1 MLGRLM
7 QEIDE
12 TSGTGG
18 STVIVS
24 SDHSFRVPMWKA
36 SPYWS
41 AEEEQVTQGVFD
53 PRPVFMVHFA
63 GERAGTEVLASLP
76 ELVEYDVI
84 AGMLEGKITAP
95 SDIEE
100 LVTLPSEVAG
110 AAGH

>member
-1 MLGRLM
+1 
-7 QEIDE
+7 
-12 TSGTGG
+12 
-18 STVIVS
+18 
-24 SDHSFRVPMWKA
+24 
-36 SPYWS
+36 
-41 AEEEQVTQGVFD
+41 
-53 PRPVFMVHFA
+53 MVHFA